1 MIKFDKNFFK
11 SAKDY
16 IQSSKDFL
24 DSSKDLLSSSKEIL
38 EKSKDMFD
46 ASKEIIDKS
55 KDVLDDFGATLKD
68 YGLTTENVEKFASSF
83 ISGVFMLSNTI
94 TRNTKNIVILGS
106 KGSGKTTLWNKLRN
120 INNDTDTTTTDQ
132 EKIKQFLVK
141 GSNNRSVNITD
152 TQDLGG
158 DNLWVNNYDKII
170 NKKGTFIFYLVDLLN
185 LHEADK
191 KIEIRARL
199 MKISSIIKEKELKD
213 CCCQILATNLRRYKE
228 LGLQKKYGS
237 AVSYVKKVLKFETL
251 PQLSMKIE
259 QYITPVELTDDN
271 DTIRIK
277 NKLTG
282 KKD

>member
-55 KDVLDDFGATLKD
+55 KDVLDGFGATLKD

-170 NKKGTFIFYLVDLLN
+170 NKKGTWPKGDCPWQ
-185 LHEADK
+185 AD
-191 KIEIRARL
+191 A
-199 MKISSIIKEKELKD
+199 
-213 CCCQILATNLRRYKE
+213 A
-228 LGLQKKYGS
+228 
-237 AVSYVKKVLKFETL
+237 A
-251 PQLSMKIE
+251 
-259 QYITPVELTDDN
+259 
-271 DTIRIK
+271 
-277 NKLTG
+277 
-282 KKD
+282 